1 MLEFIA
7 EYIWII
13 VAICSFII
21 FTIIGYIVDKFV
33 VNKEKSNEIKSN
45 DLNNSQQNNNSSM
58 QTDSLESANM
68 VFQET
73 ELTLAPE
80 VESGASENILTD
92 NQTILTDE
100 TSTFDSSVVLA
111 EPFDEIPDLN
121 DESVNMD
128 TVKNIDNV

>member
-68 VFQET
+68 VSQET

-80 VESGASENILTD
+80 VESGASENVLID

-121 DESVNMD
+121 DESVNID
-128 TVKNIDNV
+128 TVKNIDNI